1 MTALPAAESRS
12 SLPTAKPAGKTP
24 KRARSRGFNSS
35 SPRELAI
42 RYILLL
48 LVLAISIGPF
58 LWQLSTA
65 LKSPSEDIYGAA
77 SGLIPQNPT
86 GQNFANVNDAI
97 PVFKYIGNS
106 VIVAFL
112 VVAGNVIGCTM
123 AGFALARLAFRCRNL
138 VIGLILVTMVLPGE
152 ATIIAQFVTVKD
164 LGLADTLLG
173 VALPGMLGMINVLLM
188 WNAFRGIPEEID
200 QAAIVDG
207 ANVWQRIRY
216 IGFPA
221 VKGTLAIVLIFAFIG
236 AWDDFLWPLI
246 VLTNPD
252 NFTLTMG
259 LQYLKGTFS
268 NDPRLI
274 AAGATIA
281 FIPIAIVFILAQRWF
296 FRGVGEGAVKG

>member
-1 MTALPAAESRS
+1 MVNIAEQDSRRAALAAESITNR
-12 SLPTAKPAGKTP
+12 P
-24 KRARSRGFNSS
+24 KRPRSRGFNSS
-35 SPRELAI
+35 SPRELVI
-42 RYILLL
+42 RYVLLFI
-48 LVLAISIGPF
+48 VLAISIGLF

-86 GQNFANVNDAI
+86 VENFGAVNNAI
-97 PVFKYIGNS
+97 PVMKYIGNS
-106 VIVAFL
+106 VIVAIL

-123 AGFALARLAFRCRNL
+123 AGFALARLKFRGRNL

-152 ATIIAQFVTVKD
+152 ATIIAQFVTVKEI
-164 LGLADTLLG
+164 GLADTLLG
-173 VALPGMLGMINVLLM
+173 VALPGMLSMINVLLM
-188 WNAFRGIPEEID
+188 WNAFRGVPEEID

-236 AWDDFLWPLI
+236 TWDDFLWPLI
-246 VLTNPD
+246 VLNTPD

-274 AAGATIA
+274 AAGAMIA
-281 FIPIAIVFILAQRWF
+281 FIPIAIVFVLAQRWF

>member
-1 MTALPAAESRS
+1 MSQAQVSQATEKLSPE
-12 SLPTAKPAGKTP
+12 TAKPT
-24 KRARSRGFNSS
+24 KRRRGRGFNSA
-35 SPRELAI
+35 SPRELVV
-42 RYILLL
+42 RYVLLF

-86 GQNFANVNDAI
+86 GENFGRVNDAI

-106 VIVAFL
+106 VVVAVL
-112 VVAGNVIGCTM
+112 VVLGNIVGCTM
-123 AGFALARLAFRCRNL
+123 AGFALARLKFRGRNL
-138 VIGLILVTMVLPGE
+138 VIGLILATMVLPGE
-152 ATIIAQFVTVKD
+152 ATIIAQYVTVKQ
-164 LGLADTLLG
+164 LGFADTLLG

-188 WNAFRGIPEEID
+188 WNAFRGVPEEID

-221 VKGTLAIVLIFAFIG
+221 VKGTLAIVVIFAFIG

-246 VLTNPD
+246 VLTTPD
-252 NFTLTMG
+252 NFTLTIG

-274 AAGATIA
+274 AAGAMIA
-281 FIPIAIVFILAQRWF
+281 FIPIAIVFVAVQRWF

>member
-1 MTALPAAESRS
+1 MSAVPVSKSRKVLRAMRS
-12 SLPTAKPAGKTP
+12 EQKSP
-24 KRARSRGFNSS
+24 KRPHARGFNSS
-35 SPRELAI
+35 SPRELVI
-42 RYILLL
+42 RYVLLL
-48 LVLAISIGPF
+48 IVLAISIGPF
-58 LWQLSTA
+58 FWQLSTA

-86 GQNFANVNDAI
+86 GDNFGRVNDAI

-106 VIVAFL
+106 VIVAVL
-112 VVAGNVIGCTM
+112 VVGGNVVGSAM
-123 AGFALARLAFRCRNL
+123 AGFALARLKFRGRNL

-152 ATIIAQFVTVKD
+152 ATIIAQFVTVKQ

-252 NFTLTMG
+252 NFTLTIG
-259 LQYLKGTFS
+259 LQYLKGTFT

-274 AAGATIA
+274 AAGAMIA
-281 FIPIAIVFILAQRWF
+281 FIPIAVVFVLAQRWF
-296 FRGVGEGAVKG
+296 FKGVGEGAVKG